1 METTIPKTSTVFAT
15 LFRADMATLLSN
27 RRSALISL
35 SVPLIVL
42 VTWKGL
48 IKNVGGPFVLATAL
62 AIGLIAI
69 GLMGYTLSIARDRDK
84 GIFQRLRVAPV
95 PTWVIMTSRI
105 SIQLI
110 TIMVLTLVVFIVGY
124 QYDGIV
130 LSALGYLLTF
140 LIAILSGA
148 VYLSLGQFIVGLI
161 NSFDT
166 INAVTRMTYFV
177 FIMVGMVGDLM
188 IKNEKIKEAIHFS
201 PYGSVKMMLAA
212 GMEPNTWTHDTTI
225 AVLISFA
232 YIILFA
238 GVGIKKFKW
247 NTK

>member
-1 METTIPKTSTVFAT
+1 METIIPKTSTVFAT

-27 RRSALISL
+27 RRSVAISL
-35 SVPLIVL
+35 VVPLIVL

-48 IKNVGGPFVLATAL
+48 IKHVGGPFVLATAL

-124 QYDGIV
+124 QYDGIA
-130 LSALGYLLTF
+130 LSASGYVLTF

-161 NSFDT
+161 NSFET

-188 IKNEKIKEAIHFS
+188 IKNEKIKEAIRFS

-212 GMEPNTWTHDTTI
+212 GMEPNKWTQDITI
-225 AVLISFA
+225 AVLVSFA
-232 YIILFA
+232 YIVIFA
-238 GVGIKKFKW
+238 GIGIKKFKW